1 MEVGCS
7 YNPRL
12 CSARFHDVKARGAA
26 ANSLPVLPSNLL
38 TYHTMA
44 LSASFPRS
52 APTSQLQQQARSPSS
67 LQSSLPPSQSPS
79 SSSFLTSASS
89 PPSSPQPPQGMV
101 GNDRLDP
108 TRLTLNNGINHG
120 DYIIGPLIQPV
131 NGTPVRNISE
141 YIAKRDGT
149 DEFVVLKVLTLNGSS
164 NSGGGGS
171 DSSEQ
176 NEDQGRMLLYNE
188 LSILSLLQ
196 DQPGVV
202 HQHGFFREKNYVILV
217 LDCLVGHE
225 YDKDGRYK
233 HFENLQHYVIRE
245 KKLCER
251 EALEVFGSALA
262 TVDALHQVSRERV
275 TLSVEDET
283 GEMLCFSGKLTTCIS
298 VILAYP

>member
-1 MEVGCS
+1 
-7 YNPRL
+7 
-12 CSARFHDVKARGAA
+12 
-26 ANSLPVLPSNLL
+26 
-38 TYHTMA
+38 
-44 LSASFPRS
+44 
-52 APTSQLQQQARSPSS
+52 
-67 LQSSLPPSQSPS
+67 
-79 SSSFLTSASS
+79 
-89 PPSSPQPPQGMV
+89 MV

-164 NSGGGGS
+164 KSGGGGS
-171 DSSEQ
+171 DSEQ

-262 TVDALHQVSRERV
+262 TVDALHQVSREGLHFQSKMKLGRYCV
-275 TLSVEDET
+275 LVE
-283 GEMLCFSGKLTTCIS
+283 C
-298 VILAYP
+298 